1 MSGELKD
8 FILKCEIC
16 YLFKQE
22 QPREQLMP
30 HEIPSRPWQ
39 KVGTNL
45 FYFDRRPYLITVVCY
60 SSFFEVDKL
69 HRTYFRTVIEKL
81 KMQFSCMEFRRL
93 SFLAMVHIM
102 LLQSSQSLQVTG
114 TFNTLSPLRVIL
126 QVTEKLRVL

>member
-69 HRTYFRTVIEKL
+69 HRTYSRTVIGKL
-81 KMQFSCMEFRRL
+81 KMQFSRHGIPAL
-93 SFLAMVHIM
+93 SFLTMVHNM
-102 LLQSSQSLQVTG
+102 VLLS
-114 TFNTLSPLRVIL
+114 
-126 QVTEKLRVL
+126 